1 MSKQTHDSKHLTLDE
16 RKIIQTGIEN
26 RSNKVDIA
34 RTIGKDPTT
43 IAKEIWKHR
52 TFKARNQ
59 FIYSSICIHRQ
70 ECGGCRTRCSRYEE
84 IKCNKR
90 DRSPGAWN
98 KCPKIAT
105 CHLDKYFYYAT
116 QANEEY
122 KNDLVDFREGINMTT
137 SEVKKLAEILKPLL
151 DQGQSL
157 YQIKSSHKE
166 IKQCIKTLYSYIE
179 MGVFKQYGIDN
190 FSLKEQVN
198 RKQFKNKYKKRK
210 KPTNYE
216 NHKYKDYI
224 KFKEDNL
231 EISTTEMDT
240 VLNSQSGPYIQ
251 TFYFEGSGIMIGF
264 IHKEKTSESMAKTL
278 DVLENRLG
286 HDLYRELF
294 SLILTDRGVEFEKV
308 NLFEFNRETGEF
320 RTNIF
325 YCDAYQ
331 SSQKPHV
338 ENTHNY
344 IRDIIPNEIDMS
356 DITQEDLNLMFS
368 HINSPPRKSLKGKT
382 PYEVF
387 SFMMSTSDNAN
398 RGKEILNLLNITEI
412 KRDEVTLKPYLLKH
426 NKKKII
432 LIDKIRNTHKVII
445 YNIHLAKGI

>member
-1 MSKQTHDSKHLTLDE
+1 MSKQTHDNKHLTLDE

-43 IAKEIWKHR
+43 IAKEIKKHR
-52 TFKARNQ
+52 SFKPRNQ
-59 FIYSSICIHRQ
+59 FIYPSICVHRQ
-70 ECGGCRTRCSRYEE
+70 KCGGCKKQCPRYEE

-90 DRSPGAWN
+90 DKSPGACN
-98 KCPKIAT
+98 KCPKIPT

-116 QANEEY
+116 TADEEY
-122 KNDLVDFREGINMTT
+122 KKDLVDFREGINMTT
-137 SEVKKLAEILKPLL
+137 TEVKELADILKPLL

-166 IKQCIKTLYSYIE
+166 IKQCIKTLYNYIE
-179 MGVFKQYGIDN
+179 MGVFKDYGIDN

-210 KPTNYE
+210 EAANYE
-216 NHKYKDYI
+216 NHKYKDYLI
-224 KFKEDNL
+224 FKEENP
-231 EISTTEMDT
+231 EIPTIEMDT
-240 VLNSQSGPYIQ
+240 VLNSLSGPFIQ
-251 TFYFEGSGIMIGF
+251 TFY
-264 IHKEKTSESMAKTL
+264 KTSESMANTL
-278 DVLENRLG
+278 DDLENKLG

-294 SLILTDRGVEFEKV
+294 PLILTDRGVEFEKV
-308 NLFEFNRETGEF
+308 DLFEFNQETGGF

-331 SSQKPHV
+331 SSQKPHI

-344 IRDIIPNEIDMS
+344 IRDIIPNEIDIS
-356 DITQEDLNLMFS
+356 NITQDDLDLMFS
-368 HINSPPRKSLKGKT
+368 HINSTPRKSLKDKT

-387 SFMMSTSDNAN
+387 NFMMSTPDNPQ
-398 RGKEILNLLNITEI
+398 RGKEILDLLNIKEI
-412 KRDEVTLKPYLLKH
+412 KRDEVVLKPYLIKH
-426 NKKKII
+426 NKNK
-432 LIDKIRNTHKVII
+432 
-445 YNIHLAKGI
+445 

>member
-1 MSKQTHDSKHLTLDE
+1 MSKQTHDNKHLTLDE

-43 IAKEIWKHR
+43 VAKEIRKHR
-52 TFKARNQ
+52 TFKPRNQ
-59 FIYSSICIHRQ
+59 FIYPSICIHRQ
-70 ECGGCRTRCSRYEE
+70 ECGGCKKQCSRYEE
-84 IKCNKR
+84 IKWNKR
-90 DRSPGAWN
+90 DNSPGACN

-116 QANEEY
+116 TANDEY
-122 KNDLVDFREGINMTT
+122 RTDLVDFRDGINMTT
-137 SEVKKLAEILKPLL
+137 LEVKELANILKPLL

-179 MGVFKQYGIDN
+179 MGVFKDYGIDN
-190 FSLKEQVN
+190 FSLKEKVN

-210 KPTNYE
+210 EPVNYE
-216 NHKYKDYI
+216 NHKYRDYL
-224 KFKEDNL
+224 KFKEDNP
-231 EISTTEMDT
+231 EVPTTEMDT
-240 VLNSQSGPYIQ
+240 VLNAQSGPYIQ
-251 TFYFEGSGIMIGF
+251 TFYFEGSGIIIGF
-264 IHKEKTSESMAKTL
+264 IHKEKTSESMSKTL
-278 DVLENRLG
+278 DKLENKLG

-308 NLFEFNRETGEF
+308 DLFEFNKETGEF

-331 SSQKPHV
+331 SSQKPHI

-344 IRDIIPNEIDMS
+344 IRDIIPNEFDIS
-356 DITQEDLNLMFS
+356 NITQDDLDLMFS
-368 HINSPPRKSLKGKT
+368 HINSTPRKSLKDKT

-387 SFMMSTSDNAN
+387 KFMMSTSDNPQ
-398 RGKEILNLLNITEI
+398 RGKEILDSLNIKEI

-426 NKKKII
+426 N
-432 LIDKIRNTHKVII
+432 N
-445 YNIHLAKGI
+445 

>member
-1 MSKQTHDSKHLTLDE
+1 MGVSTMKVRYIIMSKQTHDNKHLTLDE

-34 RTIGKDPTT
+34 RTIGKDATT
-43 IAKEIWKHR
+43 IAKEIRKHR
-52 TFKARNQ
+52 TFKPRNQ
-59 FIYSSICIHRQ
+59 FIYPSICIHRQ
-70 ECGGCRTRCSRYEE
+70 ECGGCKKRCPRYEE

-90 DRSPGAWN
+90 DRSPGACN
-98 KCPKIAT
+98 KCPNISK

-116 QANEEY
+116 TADEEY
-122 KNDLVDFREGINMTT
+122 KADLIDFREGINMTT
-137 SEVKKLAEILKPLL
+137 LEVKELANILKPLL

-157 YQIKSSHKE
+157 YQIKSTHKE
-166 IKQCIKTLYSYIE
+166 IKQCIKTLYNYIE
-179 MGVFKQYGIDN
+179 MGVFNQYGIDN

-210 KPTNYE
+210 EIVNYE
-216 NHKYKDYI
+216 NHKYKDYL
-224 KFKEDNL
+224 KFKEENP
-231 EISTTEMDT
+231 EVPTTEMDT

-251 TFYFEGSGIMIGF
+251 TFYFEGSGLMIGF
-264 IHKEKTSESMAKTL
+264 LHKEKTSESMAKTL
-278 DVLENRLG
+278 DNLENKLG

-294 SLILTDRGVEFEKV
+294 SLILTDRGSEFEKV
-308 NLFEFNRETGEF
+308 DLFEINKENGEF

-344 IRDIIPNEIDMS
+344 IRDIIPNEV
-356 DITQEDLNLMFS
+356 DISNLTQKDLNLMFS
-368 HINSPPRKSLKGKT
+368 HINSTPRKSLKDKT

-387 SFMMSTSDNAN
+387 TFLFSTPNN
-398 RGKEILNLLNITEI
+398 LKRGREILSLLNIKEI

-426 NKKKII
+426 NKK
-432 LIDKIRNTHKVII
+432 N
-445 YNIHLAKGI
+445 

>member
-1 MSKQTHDSKHLTLDE
+1 MGVSTMKARYIIMSKQIHDNKHLSLDE

-26 RSNKVDIA
+26 RSKKVDIA

-43 IAKEIWKHR
+43 VAKEIRKHR
-52 TFKARNQ
+52 VFKPRNQ
-59 FIYSSICIHRQ
+59 FIYPSICIHRQ
-70 ECGGCRTRCSRYEE
+70 ECGGCRKQCPRYEE

-90 DRSPGAWN
+90 DKSPGACN
-98 KCPKIAT
+98 KCPNISK

-116 QANEEY
+116 NANDEY
-122 KNDLVDFREGINMTT
+122 KTDLVDFREGINMTT
-137 SEVKKLAEILKPLL
+137 LEVKQLASILKPLL
-151 DQGQSL
+151 DKGQSL

-166 IKQCIKTLYSYIE
+166 IKQCIKTLYNYIE
-179 MGVFKQYGIDN
+179 MGVFKEYGIDN

-210 KPTNYE
+210 EPVNYD
-216 NHKYKDYI
+216 NHKYKDYL
-224 KFKEDNL
+224 KFKEDNP
-231 EISTTEMDT
+231 EIPTTEMDT

-251 TFYFEGSGIMIGF
+251 TFYFEGSGLMIGF
-264 IHKEKTSESMAKTL
+264 LHNTKTSESMAKTL
-278 DVLENRLG
+278 DNLENKLG

-308 NLFEFNRETGEF
+308 NSFEFNQETGEF

-325 YCDAYQ
+325 YCDPYQ

-344 IRDIIPNEIDMS
+344 IRDIIPNEIDIS
-356 DITQEDLNLMFS
+356 NITQNDLDLMFS
-368 HINSPPRKSLKGKT
+368 HINSTPRNSLKGKT

-387 SFMMSTSDNAN
+387 EFMMSTFDNSK
-398 RGKEILNLLNITEI
+398 RGKEILDLFNIKEI
-412 KRDEVTLKPYLLKH
+412 KRDEVTLKPYLIKHYH
-426 NKKKII
+426 NKK
-432 LIDKIRNTHKVII
+432 
-445 YNIHLAKGI
+445 